1 MNQIDPKSRATIGT
15 GRAGAD
21 RRIGGAAPRE
31 RRFYPLDPGGGARH
45 GYRHGAT
52 SELEPSAAA
61 GKAHGR
67 DLDATILHMLGFNHE
82 TFTCRYAGP
91 EFRLND
97 VFGEVAS
104 KLIA

>member
-1 MNQIDPKSRATIGT
+1 MNQIDLKSRATIGT

-31 RRFYPLDPGGGARH
+31 RRFYPLDPGGGAAH
-45 GYRHGAT
+45 GYSHGAT

-67 DLDATILHMLGFNHE
+67 DFHATILHMLGFNRD
-82 TFTCRYAGP
+82 TFTCRSAGP
-91 EFRLND
+91 KFRLSD
-97 VFGEVAS
+97 LFGEVVSEFVA
-104 KLIA
+104 